1 MNKMNVKIYFRRAV
15 VASVV
20 LLVLFLIYS
29 VVVLKKRVEA
39 HERVI
44 IENQIYISDTA
55 LKIETFMQMMSQ
67 EFEDEVMHV
76 IRKERRE
83 REKIEKEKEI
93 EQ

>member
-1 MNKMNVKIYFRRAV
+1 MNKMNVKIYFRRAA

-44 IENQIYISDTA
+44 IENQLFISDTA